1 MSVTTEGV
9 GQRFRGLD
17 TWGTADVLEA
27 LWAGQ
32 DRAVAACLA
41 VLPALTAAVEDALP
55 RLEAGGRL
63 IYVGAGTS
71 AVLAALDG
79 LELGPT
85 FGWPRDRLKLI
96 LAGITDLTVG
106 FDGAI
111 EDDGDE
117 GARQVAA
124 TGCDA
129 RDVVIAVSAGGR
141 SAFTCQALAEA
152 ARRGAQTIAIAC
164 TPMAPLFEG
173 ARHTVA
179 VLTGDEV
186 VAGST
191 RLGAGTA
198 QKAVLNL
205 FSTTLMVRLGATYDN
220 LMVNVRIDNVKLRQ
234 RGALMLVR
242 ITGCDEAGA
251 LAALDRAG
259 GDVKVAALLLTG
271 HTPEGA
277 AHALARAGGRLRAA
291 LEDPDHAARQGS
303 AARRT

>member
-1 MSVTTEGV
+1 MSVTTESV
-9 GQRFRGLD
+9 GQRFKGLD
-17 TWGTADVLEA
+17 TWSTADVLEA

-41 VLPALTAAVEDALP
+41 VLPTLGAAVDEAMA
-55 RLEAGGRL
+55 RLEQGGRL

-85 FGWPRDRLKLI
+85 FGWPRERLSLI
-96 LAGITDLTVG
+96 LAGISDLATG
-106 FDGAI
+106 FDGSV

-117 GARQVAA
+117 GARRVAA
-124 TGCDA
+124 TGCGPL
-129 RDVVIAVSAGGR
+129 DVVVAISAGGR
-141 SAFTCQALAEA
+141 SAFTIEALAEGG
-152 ARRGAQTIAIAC
+152 RRGALTIAVAC
-164 TPMAPLFEG
+164 TPTAPLF
-173 ARHTVA
+173 AAAAHRIA

-205 FSTTLMVRLGATYDN
+205 FSTTLMVRMGATYDN

-234 RGALMLVR
+234 RAADMLVR
-242 ITGCDEAGA
+242 ITGSSEADA
-251 LAALDRAG
+251 LAALDQAG
-259 GDVKVAALLLTG
+259 GGVKTAALLLAG
-271 HTPEGA
+271 HTAEGA
-277 AHALARAGGRLRAA
+277 AQALETTGGRLRAA
-291 LEDPDHAARQGS
+291 LALPPA
-303 AARRT
+303 